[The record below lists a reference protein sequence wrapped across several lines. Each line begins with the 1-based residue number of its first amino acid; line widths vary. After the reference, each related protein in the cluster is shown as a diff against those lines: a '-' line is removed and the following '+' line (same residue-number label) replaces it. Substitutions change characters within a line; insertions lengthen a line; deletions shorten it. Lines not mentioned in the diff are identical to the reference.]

1 MHILLPERKRLTRL
15 LTFECFVT
23 LFGYVYVRPESVLTN
38 DHRVSK
44 HFCYKNVWRPKRAAF
59 SFCARTGKLGS
70 PRSTYLSQIFL
81 TAVIISVKS
90 SVVLRPSR

>member
-44 HFCYKNVWRPKRAAF
+44 HFCYKNVWRQKTGGVF
-59 SFCARTGKLGS
+59 SL
-70 PRSTYLSQIFL
+70 RSHRK
-81 TAVIISVKS
+81 VG
-90 SVVLRPSR
+90 